1 MTPYFEKRFSE
12 YQTGSRKGFNLQTGL
27 GVIIEK
33 FRNSLHFR
41 CEYVALLT
49 DLSKALQCLS
59 YYLITAKLHAYG
71 FIMQSLRLM
80 QNYLTNRYQRV
91 KSTINTVSEALSNM
105 ENVSMFSFRA
115 CYV

>member
-1 MTPYFEKRFSE
+1 MTPYFEKKFSE
-12 YQTGSRKGFNLQTGL
+12 YQTGPRKGFNLQIGL

-33 FRNSLHFR
+33 FRNSLHLR

-49 DLSKALQCLS
+49 DLSKALHCLS

-80 QNYLTNRYQRV
+80 QNYLTDRYQRV
-91 KSTINTVSEALSNM
+91 KSAIVIVSEALSNM
-105 ENVSMFSFRA
+105 EYVSMFSFRE